1 MKELSTINFDV
12 NEKGVAKIT
21 LSRPE
26 KHNAMNRQMIDELK
40 DVASEITESHN
51 IRLVILRA
59 EGQTFCAGGDLNW
72 MKEQEKKPKEGKLL
86 EARALATMLGS
97 MNSLPVP
104 LISIVEGNAFG
115 GGLGLI
121 AVSDTVIASSNA
133 KFGLTETRLGLI
145 PATIGPFV
153 MKKLGESYG
162 RNLFFS
168 GKIFDARTAHKS
180 GLVHYFCEDTQEIE
194 TLVDSEISNIMKCAP
209 GAIRKSK
216 ELSQKLSGERPEE
229 FLDLTINILADS
241 WESTEGKEGI
251 KAFFEKSKAPWVN

>member
-1 MKELSTINFDV
+1 MKELSTINFNVSD
-12 NEKGVAKIT
+12 KGVGKIT

-40 DVASEITESHN
+40 VVASQITASHN

-72 MKEQEKKPKEGKLL
+72 MKEQEKKPKEGKLV
-86 EARALATMLGS
+86 EAKALATMLGS

-104 LISIVEGNAFG
+104 LLTIVEGNAFG

-121 AVSDTVIASSNA
+121 AVSDTVISASNA

-168 GKIFDARTAHKS
+168 GKIFNARTAHKS
-180 GLVHYFCEDTQEIE
+180 GLVHYFCDDNQEIE

-209 GAIRKSK
+209 GANAITKEIVLSTRNLSREEMIQFAAKGFAKSM
-216 ELSQKLSGERPEE
+216 LS
-229 FLDLTINILADS
+229 D
-241 WESTEGKEGI
+241 EGMEGI
-251 KAFFEKSKAPWVN
+251 SSFIEKRKPKWSK

>member
-1 MKELSTINFDV
+1 M
-12 NEKGVAKIT
+12 
-21 LSRPE
+21 
-26 KHNAMNRQMIDELK
+26 
-40 DVASEITESHN
+40 
-51 IRLVILRA
+51 
-59 EGQTFCAGGDLNW
+59 
-72 MKEQEKKPKEGKLL
+72 L

-133 KFGLTETRLGLI
+133 KFGLTETRLGLM

-153 MKKLGESYG
+153 MKKLGESHG

-168 GKIFDARTAHKS
+168 GKIFDAMTAHKS

>member
-1 MKELSTINFDV
+1 MKEFSTIKLSV
-12 NEKGVAKIT
+12 NDKGLASIT

-40 DVASEITESHN
+40 NAALHITTTKD
-51 IRLVILRA
+51 IRLVLLRA
-59 EGQTFCAGGDLNW
+59 EGRTFCAGGDLNW
-72 MKEQEKKPKEGKLL
+72 MKEQEKKSKEGKLV
-86 EARALATMLGS
+86 EAKALATMLGS

-121 AVSDTVIASSNA
+121 AVSDTVIALSNA

-153 MKKLGESYG
+153 IKKLGESFG

-168 GKIFDARTAHKS
+168 GKIFDTKTAYKT
-180 GLVHYFCEDTQEIE
+180 GLVHYYCESIEEIE
-194 TLVDSEISNIMKCAP
+194 LFVNSEIDNIMKCAP

-216 ELSQKLSGERPEE
+216 ELSMQLSGQRPED
-229 FLDLTINILADS
+229 FLDLTTNILAES
-241 WESTEGKEGI
+241 WESKEGKEGI

>member
-12 NEKGVAKIT
+12 DKRGVAKIT

-40 DVASEITESHN
+40 DVAFQITASHN

-153 MKKLGESYG
+153 MKKLGES
-162 RNLFFS
+162 
-168 GKIFDARTAHKS
+168 
-180 GLVHYFCEDTQEIE
+180 
-194 TLVDSEISNIMKCAP
+194 
-209 GAIRKSK
+209 
-216 ELSQKLSGERPEE
+216 
-229 FLDLTINILADS
+229 
-241 WESTEGKEGI
+241 
-251 KAFFEKSKAPWVN
+251 

>member
-1 MKELSTINFDV
+1 MKEFSTIKLSV
-12 NEKGVAKIT
+12 NDKGLASIT

-40 DVASEITESHN
+40 NAALQITTTKD
-51 IRLVILRA
+51 IRLVLLRA
-59 EGQTFCAGGDLNW
+59 EGRTFCAGGDLNW
-72 MKEQEKKPKEGKLL
+72 MKEQEKKSKEGKLV
-86 EARALATMLGS
+86 EAKALATMLGS

-121 AVSDTVIASSNA
+121 AVSDTVIASFNA

-153 MKKLGESYG
+153 IKKLGESFG

-168 GKIFDARTAHKS
+168 GKIFDSKTAYKT
-180 GLVHYFCEDTQEIE
+180 GLVHY
-194 TLVDSEISNIMKCAP
+194 
-209 GAIRKSK
+209 
-216 ELSQKLSGERPEE
+216 
-229 FLDLTINILADS
+229 INIL
-241 WESTEGKEGI
+241 
-251 KAFFEKSKAPWVN
+251 F